1 VIVRDAEPSEYER
14 VGELTIAA
22 YRALPVDHLW
32 GGYAAEIL
40 DVAGRAEGCD
50 IIVATDDD
58 GTVVGAVT
66 LVLDRASP
74 WHEWAEADEVQ
85 FRLLAVD
92 TAARGR
98 GAGEALVRECV
109 ARAADR
115 TVLIHTTQWM
125 EAAQRLYARLG
136 FVARPDRNVQ
146 YKEWHDPARDHDLPR
161 EWIGVPFLAYSS
173 AAANRA
179 G

>member
-1 VIVRDAEPSEYER
+1 VIVRDADPSEYTR

-32 GGYAAEIL
+32 GGYEAEIL
-40 DVAGRAEGCD
+40 DVAGRAD
-50 IIVATDDD
+50 DTDVIVAAAD
-58 GTVVGAVT
+58 GAIVGAVT

-74 WHEWAEADEVQ
+74 WHEWTEADEVQ

-92 TAARGR
+92 PDARGR
-98 GAGEALVRECV
+98 GVGEALVHECL
-109 ARAADR
+109 ARAGDR

-125 EAAQRLYARLG
+125 QAARRLYARLG
-136 FVARPDRNVQ
+136 FVAVPDRNVP
-146 YKEWHDPARDHDLPR
+146 YEVWHEPARDHDLPAA
-161 EWIGVPFLAYSS
+161 WTGVPFLAYSWQ
-173 AAANRA
+173 AASRA